1 MGDLI
6 VIDETTLRHWQR
18 VGPPPIFDRE
28 LIHSHLQAYEEV
40 RRLRSALEAVLGTLD
55 AVDSGE
61 FDSAIEGLL
70 KLDRLN

>member
-1 MGDLI
+1 ML
-6 VIDETTLRHWQR
+6 DEATLRHWQR
-18 VGPPPIFDRE
+18 VGPPPIVERQ

-40 RRLRSALEAVLGTLD
+40 RRLRSALESVLGTLD

-61 FDSAIEGLL
+61 FDAAIEGLL

>member
-1 MGDLI
+1 MCPPRTCERQLI
-6 VIDETTLRHWQR
+6 A
-18 VGPPPIFDRE
+18 
-28 LIHSHLQAYEEV
+28 SHLQAYDEV

-61 FDSAIEGLL
+61 FDKAIEGLL

>member
-1 MGDLI
+1 M
-6 VIDETTLRHWQR
+6 IDETTLKHWQR
-18 VGPPPIFDRE
+18 VGPPPMFERA
-28 LIHSHLQAYEEV
+28 LIHSHLQAHDEV

-61 FDSAIEGLL
+61 FDNAIEGLL

>member
-1 MGDLI
+1 M
-6 VIDETTLRHWQR
+6 IDEATLRHWQR
-18 VGPPPIFDRE
+18 VGPPPLLERQ
-28 LIHSHLQAYEEV
+28 LIHSHLQAYDEV

-61 FDSAIEGLL
+61 FDAAIEGLL

>member
-1 MGDLI
+1 M
-6 VIDETTLRHWQR
+6 IDEATLRHWQR
-18 VGPPPIFDRE
+18 VGPPPIFDRQ

-61 FDSAIEGLL
+61 FDKAIEGLL

>member
-1 MGDLI
+1 MI
-6 VIDETTLRHWQR
+6 NEATLRHWQR
-18 VGPPPIFDRE
+18 VGPPPIFDRQ
-28 LIHSHLQAYEEV
+28 LIHSHLQAYDEV

-61 FDSAIEGLL
+61 FDTAIEGLL